1 MKISNPIFFDVET
14 TGATNDTY
22 GHPFDPRNKLVMVGL
37 RTLNTSFCSS
47 IEFNS
52 QPYGETLR
60 DIDNSFRRGELFVGF
75 NIKFD
80 LHWVRRYGILPP
92 VKIWDCQYAQY
103 CIWRQKRAFPSL
115 DQSLEYWGFPLK
127 LDVVK
132 TEYWDKGIDTDQVD
146 PEVLT
151 EYLQGDLLRTQWVF
165 EAQMKYLEDK
175 PELYKLIVLGNA
187 DLLVTQEMEWN
198 GFYYDNAASIKKGQE
213 LEAEIADIDV
223 RLSDLFHPVPCDW
236 NSNDFVSAALYGG
249 IVKETYRERYKRVL
263 KSGEIKLKER
273 WSVREHQLPTL
284 VEPLKGT
291 GLAKEG
297 YYSTDEDTLTKVA
310 VKGNKKV
317 KTIIE
322 SLLHRSKIEKLK
334 STYYLGL
341 PKLYES
347 KCWTNDVYH
356 PQLNSCVTRTGRIA
370 SQKPNEQNIPDEV
383 RQLIISSY
391 PS

>member
-1 MKISNPIFFDVET
+1 MTLTVIHSILGT
-14 TGATNDTY
+14 
-22 GHPFDPRNKLVMVGL
+22 KLVMVGI
-37 RTLNTSFCSS
+37 RTGNSSFCPA
-47 IEFNS
+47 IEYNNK
-52 QPYGETLR
+52 PYGENLR
-60 DIDNSFRRGELFVGF
+60 FIDNTFRCADLFVAF
-75 NIKFD
+75 NVKFD
-80 LHWVRRYGILPP
+80 LHWLRRYGVLPP
-92 VKIWDCQYAQY
+92 VTIWDCQYAQY

-132 TEYWDKGIDTDQVD
+132 TEYWEKGIDTDQV
-146 PEVLT
+146 PEPVLK
-151 EYLQGDLLRTQWVF
+151 EYLEGDLLRTQWVF

-198 GFYYDNAASIKKGQE
+198 GFYYDNQASIKKGLE

-223 RLSDLFHPVPCDW
+223 RLCSFFHSIPCDW

-249 IVKETYRERYKRVL
+249 VVKEVYREQYERVL
-263 KSGEIKLKER
+263 KSGEVKLKER
-273 WSVREHQLPTL
+273 WSTREHQLPTL

-291 GLAKEG
+291 ELAKAG
-297 YYSTDEDTLTKVA
+297 YYSTDEDTLIKIA
-310 VKGNKKV
+310 DKGGKKV
-317 KTIIE
+317 KTIVML
-322 SLLHRSKIEKLK
+322 LLHRSKIEKLK

-347 KCWTNDVYH
+347 KFWTDDIYH